1 MQSQNRFLD
10 DLARAASGALGA
22 FGGLKAELDQQVR
35 AITERFLRSQDLVT
49 REEFEAVKEM
59 AARARA
65 EAEDLRARLDRMD
78 AAAGHAVTGHAATGQ
93 AVTGHAQG
101 PAPAAN
107 DAAAPAPESQP
118 PG

>member
-1 MQSQNRFLD
+1 MQTQNRLLD

-35 AITERFLRSQDLVT
+35 ALVDRFLKSQDLVT

-65 EAEDLRARLDRMD
+65 ESEDLKQRL
-78 AAAGHAVTGHAATGQ
+78 AALEAVSRP
-93 AVTGHAQG
+93 V
-101 PAPAAN
+101 
-107 DAAAPAPESQP
+107 AAPET
-118 PG
+118 